1 MDMFLGEYTHAIDEK
16 GRVAIPAKF
25 RAGLSSGAVVA
36 RGIDTCL
43 SLYAKGE
50 WEKLAEKIANM
61 PVAQANARA
70 FARHM
75 LAGAM
80 DVELDRQGRIIL
92 PEYLRAYA
100 EVKKDVV
107 VAGLYNRIELWD
119 AARWRTYKAAT
130 EKGSDKIAEQLGAL
144 GV

>member
-1 MDMFLGEYTHAIDEK
+1 MFLGEYTHAIDDK

-25 RAGLSSGAVVA
+25 RAGLSSGAVVT

-43 SLYAKGE
+43 SIYSKGE
-50 WEKLAEKIANM
+50 WEKLAEKIANL
-61 PVAQANARA
+61 PLAQANSRA

-100 EVKKDVV
+100 AVKKNVV
-107 VAGLYNRIELWD
+107 VTGLYNRIELWD
-119 AARWRTYKAAT
+119 EARWRTYKTET
-130 EKGSDKIAEQLGAL
+130 EKESDNIAEQLGSL